1 MDSDS
6 ARWIA
11 ALAPGAPG
19 RDAAITRLHD
29 LLLRVARSELR
40 RRRTR
45 WGIEGPEL
53 EDLAHHAASDALLAL
68 LAKLDQFRGE
78 SRFTTWA
85 YRFVVLEVSMKLG
98 RHFWLAA
105 GAHTDSEEDWE
116 LVPDRIGMSPHARA
130 EWHDLVG
137 ELARA
142 VDEDLT
148 PHQRHIFGAIVLR
161 GTPLDALVAELDTT
175 RGAIYKVMFDA
186 RRKLHDA
193 LVASGYAA

>member
-1 MDSDS
+1 MESDT

-11 ALAPGAPG
+11 ALAPRAPR

-98 RHFWLAA
+98 RHFWRTA

>member
-98 RHFWLAA
+98 RHFWRTA

>member
-11 ALAPGAPG
+11 ALAPAAPG

-98 RHFWLAA
+98 RHFWRTA
-105 GAHTDSEEDWE
+105 GAHTDFEEDWE
-116 LVPDRIGMSPHARA
+116 LVPDRIGMSPQARA

>member
-6 ARWIA
+6 ARWVA

-19 RDAAITRLHD
+19 RDAAITRLHE

-40 RRRTR
+40 RRRSR
-45 WGIEGPEL
+45 WGIDGPEL

-68 LAKLDQFRGE
+68 LAKLEQFRGE

-98 RHFWLAA
+98 RHFWRTA
-105 GAHTDSEEDWE
+105 GAHENADEDWE

-148 PHQRHIFGAIVLR
+148 PHQRRVFGAIVLR
-161 GTPLDALVAELDTT
+161 GTPLDALVAELHTT
-175 RGAIYKVMFDA
+175 RGAIYKAMFDA
-186 RRKLHDA
+186 RRKLREA

>member
-1 MDSDS
+1 
-6 ARWIA
+6 
-11 ALAPGAPG
+11 
-19 RDAAITRLHD
+19 
-29 LLLRVARSELR
+29 VARSELR

-98 RHFWLAA
+98 RHFWRAA